1 MVISIYPASFY
12 TISIILVYMEKT
24 TLFSYDIQAKPLYLG
39 GRIKLSWKVLL
50 NTDSFGRFRKATR
63 NVKIPPMQPAI
74 IITVRPYLCRAIH
87 PDNNNGTIEPAGH
100 NIVQPTL

>member
-1 MVISIYPASFY
+1 MTQFY
-12 TISIILVYMEKT
+12 
-24 TLFSYDIQAKPLYLG
+24 SYHIQAKTSYLG

-63 NVKIPPMQPAI
+63 NVKRPPMQPAI
-74 IITVRPYLCRAIH
+74 IISVRPYICRAIH